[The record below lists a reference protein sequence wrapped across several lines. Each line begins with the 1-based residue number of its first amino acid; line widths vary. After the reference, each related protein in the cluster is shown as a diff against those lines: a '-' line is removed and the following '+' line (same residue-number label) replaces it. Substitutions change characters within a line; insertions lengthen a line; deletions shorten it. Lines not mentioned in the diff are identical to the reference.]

1 MEWIDEGII
10 ISVRPHGETAAVVT
24 ALTREHGRH
33 AGLVRGGVGRR
44 AKGAIQP
51 GNRIQLEWKA
61 RLAEQLGNY
70 SWELIAPD
78 GTRWLGDPRR
88 LAAVVSACALVD
100 ATLPERES
108 HPAAYGAL
116 AGLLGALGFED
127 WSSRYVRWELGL
139 LTELGY
145 GLDLSSCAATGR
157 NDELA
162 FVSPRSGRAVSLSA
176 GEPYRDRLLVLP
188 GFLGTGRTADPVELR
203 AGLTLTGHFLER
215 WVFATLGR
223 RMPPARARLLEA
235 IEA

>member
-1 MEWIDEGII
+1 MEWRDEGIVI
-10 ISVRPHGETAAVVT
+10 ASRPHGETAAVVT

-51 GNRIQLEWKA
+51 GNRVQLEWKA
-61 RLAEQLGNY
+61 RLAEQLGNF

-78 GTRWLGDPRR
+78 GTRWLGDPKR

-108 HPAAYGAL
+108 HPMAYGAL
-116 AGLLGALGFED
+116 AGLLSALTAED
-127 WSSRYVRWELGL
+127 WPTRYVRWELGL

-145 GLDLSSCAATGR
+145 GLDLSRCAATGS
-157 NDELA
+157 NDDLA
-162 FVSPRSGRAVSLSA
+162 YVSPRTGRAVSLSA
-176 GEPYRDRLLVLP
+176 GERYREQLLILP
-188 GFLGTGRTADPVELR
+188 GFLGEARAAEPDELR

-215 WVFATLGR
+215 WIFPTLNR
-223 RMPPARARLLEA
+223 RVPPARARLVAALTA
-235 IEA
+235 